1 MVLSKRIREYKST
14 DVVSYVMYELHYS
27 SGIDNRYT
35 VKKLYTNAT
44 PQVLVAPVSREIAE
58 MVWNEIVVPKM
69 KK

>member
-1 MVLSKRIREYKST
+1 MVFSKRVKEYKST

-27 SGIDNRYT
+27 SSTNRYT
-35 VKKLYTNAT
+35 IKKLYTNAT